1 MKFNLGD
8 YDLGDLG
15 LGDFSLGDLGLGD
28 FNLGDFN
35 LGDFDLIPRLIHK
48 TDIAL
53 HPEIDLV
60 MTKKLLFHNTPDHD
74 MTTINEIHD
83 PTALLTDLLTDPLTG
98 MTLVIDID
106 HVHIQEMTTLLQDT
120 HLHIDH
126 LHHHEIL
133 HILEHV
139 RYQIK
144 ETNLIQYNHKPKMI
158 QLISKYTCI
167 TQLKWQT
174 L

>member
-1 MKFNLGD
+1 MFTFKRQKKDIIHAIEVEVFHELV
-8 YDLGDLG
+8 
-15 LGDFSLGDLGLGD
+15 
-28 FNLGDFN
+28 
-35 LGDFDLIPRLIHK
+35 ITAKRLIHK

-60 MTKKLLFHNTPDHD
+60 VTKMLLLHNTPDHD

-98 MTLVIDID
+98 MTLVLDID
-106 HVHIQEMTTLLQDT
+106 HVHIQEMTTLSQDT

-126 LHHHEIL
+126 LHDHEIL
-133 HILEHV
+133 DILEHV
-139 RYQIK
+139 HIQIR
-144 ETNLIQYNHKPKMI
+144 ETNLIQYNHKPKLM